1 VLAAI
6 MSTADSQLLVS
17 SSALAEDFYKAILK
31 KHASDFELVWIG
43 RGAVVLIAVIALVLA
58 LNPDNTVL
66 GLVSYA
72 WAGFGA
78 AFGPAILLSLYWKRM
93 NRNGALAGIILGGLT
108 VVIWKQLS
116 GGIFDLY
123 EIIPGFILA
132 TVAII
137 AVSLMTEEPEAALQ
151 AQFDEVER
159 KLA

>member
-1 VLAAI
+1 
-6 MSTADSQLLVS
+6 
-17 SSALAEDFYKAILK
+17 
-31 KHASDFELVWIG
+31 
-43 RGAVVLIAVIALVLA
+43 LVLA